1 MYACNLSWNSLKD
14 TLSLLVAKGFVDETY
29 EDQKW
34 KRYSITEKGRDVI
47 GYYAGLQDLIQ
58 VSAK

>member
-1 MYACNLSWNSLKD
+1 MYACNLF
-14 TLSLLVAKGFVDETY
+14 VAKGFVDEMY